1 MKKSI
6 SEFDLFYISFDEP
19 QKEEYWAILQD
30 LAPWAQRVDGVKGF
44 DSAHKRCAELSETD
58 RFITVDGD
66 NLIYPEFLDLE
77 IDIPDNLEDK
87 VLSWA
92 GRNVINGLCYGNGGL
107 KLWTKEF
114 VLNMRTH
121 ENATRDEEKVDFC
134 WDDKY
139 VQLNNIYSDTCP
151 NASPFQAFRAGF
163 REGVKMTLDRGVKAG
178 EGSISKHMHDVNF
191 KRLLVWATIGAD
203 AENGHWAIYGTRL
216 GIYMSNI
223 QKDFDISQ
231 ISDYDWFKKYF
242 YNEIAPNFEPPGG
255 ESFGVKCVRTGQI
268 WNKKLLQ
275 DASTELL
282 VPLNRD
288 LGLSIA
294 DMDEAQSKFFKAV
307 YEAPKRTR
315 NPIVTEMEANM

>member
-30 LAPWAQRVDGVKGF
+30 LAPWAKRVDGVKGF

-191 KRLLVWATIGAD
+191 KRLLVWATIGSD
-203 AENGHWAIYGTRL
+203 TENGQWAIYGTRL

-242 YNEIAPNFEPPGG
+242 YNEIAPNFEPSGG
-255 ESFGVKCVRTGQI
+255 EKYGVKCVRTGQI

-294 DMDEAQSKFFKAV
+294 DMDEDQSKFFKAV